1 MFGSFRLG
9 TILGIPVGVNWSVLL
24 IAWLIAFSLAGQLLP
39 AQVPGLDAGLY
50 WAVGAL
56 AAVLFF
62 GSLLAHEL
70 SHAIVAR
77 REGLTVSGITLWL
90 LGGVAQMDGDA
101 RSPGAEARI
110 AGVGPLTS
118 FALAAAFAAAAAG
131 LTFAPPSDFVA
142 LATASAAWLAL
153 VNLVL
158 GLFNLLP
165 GAPLDGGRIMRATL
179 WRLRQDKLQATRW
192 ATGLG
197 QLLGYAL
204 LGIGILRVLSGDVA
218 GIWFVLLGFFLSGAA
233 SAERRSTELL
243 ESLRGTRVGDIMTRQ
258 LLRVPSGLTVETF
271 AAAAAEG
278 RTSAWLVV
286 GPGGHVTGVLGPMS
300 CVPSAATSGPASAS
314 ASWPYP
320 WTAGRR
326 PSRTSWLRMC
336 WRAST
341 AARREPSCGDVTRT
355 PRSCSASCCP
365 RTSRVLWPRARSV
378 AIARRPAPAAAVRAR
393 IVWRRRRASRR
404 ARMTSDA

>member
-24 IAWLIAFSLAGQLLP
+24 IAWLIAFNLAGQLLP
-39 AQVPGLDAGLY
+39 TQVPGLDAALY

-90 LGGVAQMDGDA
+90 LGGVARMDGDP

-118 FALAAAFAAAAAG
+118 FALAAVFAGAAAG
-131 LTFAPPSDFVA
+131 LSFARPSDFVA

-158 GLFNLLP
+158 GVFNLLP

-179 WRLRQDKLQATRW
+179 WRMRQDKLQATRW

-197 QLLGYAL
+197 QLLGYGL
-204 LGIGILRVLSGDVA
+204 LGIGILRVLSGDIA
-218 GIWFVLLGFFLSGAA
+218 GIWLVLLGFFLSGAA
-233 SAERRSTELL
+233 SAERRSTELT

-286 GPGGHVTGVLGPMS
+286 GPGGHVTGVLGIDELRTVRSDEQASKRIGELAVPMD
-300 CVPSAATSGPASAS
+300 
-314 ASWPYP
+314 SWPAAFEDELVRDVLVRLDGGATRAVVRGREQDP
-320 WTAGRR
+320 TVVLGLLLPEDISRAVAVGQLAGDREKAG
-326 PSRTSWLRMC
+326 SRDRG
-336 WRAST
+336 ASED
-341 AARREPSCGDVTRT
+341 RV
-355 PRSCSASCCP
+355 AS
-365 RTSRVLWPRARSV
+365 
-378 AIARRPAPAAAVRAR
+378 
-393 IVWRRRRASRR
+393 
-404 ARMTSDA
+404 